1 MLVFYEKGKQNITCF
16 KGENMNF
23 PAHLHEE
30 VELLFVE
37 EGEIEVT
44 IGTDVKILKK
54 GEMSICLPNVIH
66 SYKTY
71 YSCHYIIVIFKSN
84 ILPLYKNSFISFKA
98 EESFISSAQMPKE
111 VISNLNLLYEEFCNG
126 QNIGAITGY
135 MYIIFS
141 RIIPQIRLNGKI
153 QHARVDIIDSALIYI
168 SEHYLSPVNL
178 QSIAQALNTSPFH
191 LSRMFS
197 LRIGTRIDQ
206 HINELRINFADH
218 LLECSEKS
226 ITQIAFECGFET
238 LRTFNRVY
246 KLMKGT
252 TPREYK
258 KKTRI
263 VID

>member
-23 PAHLHEE
+23 PPHLHEE
-30 VELLFVE
+30 VELLYVKN
-37 EGEIEVT
+37 GEIEVT
-44 IGTDVKILKK
+44 IGADVKVLKK
-54 GEMSICLPNVIH
+54 GNMSICLPNVIH

-71 YSCHYIIVIFKSN
+71 SNCSYIIVIFNSN
-84 ILPLYKNSFISFKA
+84 ILPLYKNSFISYKA
-98 EESFISSAQMPKE
+98 EKPFVSMAQISKE
-111 VISNLNLLYEEFCNG
+111 VIHNLNLLYEEFRNE

-141 RIIPQIRLNGKI
+141 RIIPHLKLNEKV
-153 QHARVDIIDSALIYI
+153 QHTRVDIIDSALIYI
-168 SEHYLSPVNL
+168 SEHYLLPINL
-178 QSIAQALNTSPFH
+178 QSISQALNVSPFH

-197 LRIGTRIDQ
+197 LRIGSRIDH
-206 HINELRINFADH
+206 HINELRINYADY
-218 LLECSEKS
+218 LLESSEKS

-246 KLMKGT
+246 KQVKGI

-258 KKTRI
+258 KNKSI
-263 VID
+263 VYN